1 MINSLIERGQLWRLA
16 TASVLHANPLHLMIN
31 CYSLNSIGPTAESLG
46 GPKRFLAVYLTSADR
61 SCEFSVAV
69 FVIRHKRMVRGGNE
83 DLIQIAQVIAL
94 NMVLQSC
101 RLCHKKKG
109 QVWLLFA
116 KSGSLWVA
124 WHHQHHIKGK
134 SFWYLPESAHLSWNS
149 RPRDLQVPI
158 HAFVASAF
166 IHNQWLILA
175 PRSAQVVA
183 LQGHF
188 SSINLPLPSDEE
200 DTYTWDIA
208 GRSHPS
214 FQSAPTWDALRPK

>member
-1 MINSLIERGQLWRLA
+1 MKCWGIYIIFFFSFFVNRFDKK
-16 TASVLHANPLHLMIN
+16 
-31 CYSLNSIGPTAESLG
+31 LNL
-46 GPKRFLAVYLTSADR
+46 K
-61 SCEFSVAV
+61 
-69 FVIRHKRMVRGGNE
+69 
-83 DLIQIAQVIAL
+83 
-94 NMVLQSC
+94 
-101 RLCHKKKG
+101 LCHKKKG
-109 QVWLLFA
+109 KVWLLFA

-134 SFWYLPESAHLSWNS
+134 SFWYLPESAHLSWNWRCLLIRLRILVES
-149 RPRDLQVPI
+149 FVKCNLGNSQLASFWFDSWSPFGPLIKFIGPDRPRDLQVPI
-158 HAFVASAF
+158 QAFVASTF

-183 LQGHF
+183 LQSHF

-214 FQSAPTWDALRPK
+214 FQIAPMWDALRPKQRIKDCSSFRKMLSQFHHVDLLAWQASN